1 MIESI
6 INAIATGL
14 VSLILEKR
22 KEKRDDKK
30 EQNRIFKERPELE
43 IVEFKDYI
51 SRPGYGIKKNCDIDL
66 FVAHMDSINLMS
78 EGSAIYHNE
87 DAKQEEWCCAIY
99 TLKNVGKTDISS
111 LDIISMYKKDTC
123 IFSSTAAK
131 KFISEEVINY
141 SICYDKKI
149 RVGESVTLKMCYHKE
164 RILCG
169 MVTANM
175 VLGLRDINGNCW
187 QQPLFA
193 PKEKLYDSYM
203 VKRAEYVRDLQINET
218 IKNLPGPYV

>member
-87 DAKQEEWCCAIY
+87 DAKQEEWCCVIY

-111 LDIISMYKKDTC
+111 LDIISMYKKDKC

-141 SICYDKKI
+141 SICYDKKY
-149 RVGESVTLKMCYHKE
+149 EL
-164 RILCG
+164 
-169 MVTANM
+169 AN
-175 VLGLRDINGNCW
+175 
-187 QQPLFA
+187 P
-193 PKEKLYDSYM
+193 
-203 VKRAEYVRDLQINET
+203 
-218 IKNLPGPYV
+218 